1 MTREDIKRIC
11 TIYDNL
17 RNEQYRG
24 AIAYNSDDTL
34 FEHVLANYKTIEP
47 QGLDEAAESLF
58 ETIELNEHENI
69 FEDTFKKI
77 FKAGAKWM
85 AGQFEEEAYEE
96 EVQELYQ
103 DEDGVHCVVSVGV
116 DYNPGDKVIV
126 QIRKKNE

>member
-1 MTREDIKRIC
+1 MTRDETIKALRDALDSVDI
-11 TIYDNL
+11 TFP
-17 RNEQYRG
+17 YRLTLVE
-24 AIAYNSDDTL
+24 AI
-34 FEHVLANYKTIEP
+34 EHLSIPDP
-47 QGLDEAAESLF
+47 QGLDEAAEDSWALY
-58 ETIELNEHENI
+58 EYRESPKGLYSTCYV
-69 FEDTFKKI
+69 DG

-126 QIRKKNE
+126 QIRKA